1 MLFVDFLERIK
12 QELDLKKDKDVAQFL
27 GLEPKA
33 FSIRKKRDSIPVD
46 AVRAAAYEHPEMNV
60 DWSYILTGRRN
71 EAVKK
76 KASPSDGLS
85 PEEREL
91 LAMFRAASGLGRAVI
106 LSAAR
111 GAEKKETASAA
122 DKVA

>member
-1 MLFVDFLERIK
+1 
-12 QELDLKKDKDVAQFL
+12 
-27 GLEPKA
+27 
-33 FSIRKKRDSIPVD
+33 
-46 AVRAAAYEHPEMNV
+46 MNV

>member
-1 MLFVDFLERIK
+1 MKETLHFANRLKEER
-12 QELDLKKDKDVAQFL
+12 KKL
-27 GLEPKA
+27 GLTQAEMAEKCGVSREMWGSYERGVYMPRSETLLS
-33 FSIRKKRDSIPVD
+33 FSQAGI
-46 AVRAAAYEHPEMNV
+46 NV
-60 DWSYILTGRRN
+60 DYVMGSS
-71 EAVKK
+71 E
-76 KASPSDGLS
+76 SPSDGLS

>member
-1 MLFVDFLERIK
+1 MKNSSFSASRLKEER
-12 QELDLKKDKDVAQFL
+12 KKL
-27 GLEPKA
+27 GLTQIEIAEKTGISARMWRDYENEVSQPKA
-33 FSIRKKRDSIPVD
+33 ETLFRLKQAGI
-46 AVRAAAYEHPEMNV
+46 NV
-60 DWSYILTGRRN
+60 DYVMGSS
-71 EAVKK
+71 E
-76 KASPSDGLS
+76 SPSDGLS

>member
-27 GLEPKA
+27 GIEPKA

-122 DKVA
+122 DKVV

>member
-27 GLEPKA
+27 GIEPKA

-91 LAMFRAASGLGRAVI
+91 LAMFHAASGLGRAVI

>member
-27 GLEPKA
+27 GIEPKA